1 MASVGNTPPAAKPDR
16 SWILWTLAIAVPLV
30 LVVLF
35 VLLVATFSFGA
46 QAFGLRSYVKVG
58 VDMSPMLQQGDR
70 FVVETRTYEK
80 HAPQR
85 GDVIV
90 FAREGFGNSVWA
102 KRVIAVGGD
111 TIGVANDKVTLN
123 GKVLAEPYLAP
134 ITASEPLPDPFGP
147 VTVPA
152 GSLFLLGDNR
162 HNSNDSRYFGFVNV
176 KNVRGRVIFIYWSKD
191 SSRRWTRVR

>member
-1 MASVGNTPPAAKPDR
+1 MGNAPLAAKPDR
-16 SWILWTLAIAVPLV
+16 SWILWTVAIGVPSA

-35 VLLVATFSFGA
+35 VLLVATFSFGV
-46 QAFGLRSYVKVG
+46 QAFGLRPYVKVG
-58 VDMSPMLQQGDR
+58 VDMSPTLQQGDR

-90 FAREGFGNSVWA
+90 FVREGTGNSVWA

-111 TIGVANDKVTLN
+111 TIRVANDKVTLN

-134 ITASEPLPDPFGP
+134 VDASEPVPDPFGP
-147 VTVPA
+147 VTVPP

-162 HNSNDSRYFGFVNV
+162 HNSNDSRYFGFVDV
-176 KNVRGRVIFIYWSKD
+176 RNVRGRIIFIYWSKG
-191 SSRRWTRVR
+191 SARSWTRVR